1 VIGFENVISGILK
14 ALPPSGSA
22 KSSAYAKS
30 QTAYSI
36 YDGRYKAGSPRTTVA
51 PPVQLFH
58 PAFGHFLD
66 DLGKED
72 DIPRHIVRKTIQYMK
87 AASAIY
93 PDEDKRRSELNPLL
107 TDVLG
112 HHIQAVVNSDK
123 TRPDGIVEF
132 YVDGIGPAASMHE
145 EDKNE
150 NGDGGSDPATQAA
163 FTFARDWAQSKVF
176 FLRAFPSPPPH
187 ESSLVRCRSKCHLL
201 SLVPHRDCRPVD
213 SGTRGGHHRS
223 SDRSTSDRLC
233 VGWVGLRYE

>member
-1 VIGFENVISGILK
+1 LEQRSYLSSSHLSSDHECLIGFENVILGILK
-14 ALPPSGSA
+14 ALPPSDSA

-66 DLGKED
+66 DLGTED
-72 DIPRHIVRKTIQYMK
+72 AIPHDIVRKTIQYMK

-123 TRPDGIVEF
+123 TCPDSIVEF
-132 YVDGIGPAASMHE
+132 YIDGIGPAASMHE

-163 FTFARDWAQSKVF
+163 FTFAHGWAQSKVF
-176 FLRAFPSPPPH
+176 FYPCLSKSTPP
-187 ESSLVRCRSKCHLL
+187 
-201 SLVPHRDCRPVD
+201 
-213 SGTRGGHHRS
+213 
-223 SDRSTSDRLC
+223 
-233 VGWVGLRYE
+233 